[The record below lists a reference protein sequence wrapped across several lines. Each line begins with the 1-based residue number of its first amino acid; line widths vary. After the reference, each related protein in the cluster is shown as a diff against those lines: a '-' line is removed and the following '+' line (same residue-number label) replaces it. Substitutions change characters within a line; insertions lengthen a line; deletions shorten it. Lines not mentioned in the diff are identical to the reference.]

1 MSGERLS
8 EPPPDHVPPLHA
20 VRPAVPPHPD
30 DAAGFAR
37 VLRRRDF
44 RFLWGA
50 QCGSQLAQNFIQ
62 FALLVVVYDL
72 TGLTTAVAAVAVAF
86 TFPGVLLS
94 APAGVYADRHDK
106 RSLMMLTNLL
116 RAVLLVLIPVT
127 QLIPFLQH
135 QAWPLLIITF
145 LFSSVGQVFAPAE
158 AASIPSLVSR
168 EQIQGAMSLF
178 MTTVIFTLMLG
189 SVLAPVCLILFGDLV
204 PFYIAAGLFALAALS
219 CWRIRAPLRA
229 VGKGTGSQSHVLQE
243 FQDGIGILR
252 RGPAL
257 RWGMIQLGLALVMV
271 FTIYALGAPYLQKVL
286 HRSPN
291 DISIVLVPAMVGL
304 VAMAGVL
311 GQHLI
316 TLSRRALSVLAF
328 ITTGTCLA
336 LMGIL
341 PPVFQHLGISG
352 LLLPAVV
359 FLALA
364 FGCALGAIL
373 IPSFTVLQ
381 EGTTE
386 ESRGRI
392 FGGVFTVINAS
403 IALPLLAFG
412 GAVDLFHSVT
422 GVVDVFGALVIF
434 AGLSFRFIFW
444 SRLTVLDHPAPA
456 DATSP
461 GSTSSP

>member
-1 MSGERLS
+1 
-8 EPPPDHVPPLHA
+8 
-20 VRPAVPPHPD
+20 
-30 DAAGFAR
+30 
-37 VLRRRDF
+37 
-44 RFLWGA
+44 
-50 QCGSQLAQNFIQ
+50 
-62 FALLVVVYDL
+62 
-72 TGLTTAVAAVAVAF
+72 
-86 TFPGVLLS
+86 
-94 APAGVYADRHDK
+94 
-106 RSLMMLTNLL
+106 
-116 RAVLLVLIPVT
+116 
-127 QLIPFLQH
+127 
-135 QAWPLLIITF
+135 LLIITF
-145 LFSSVGQVFAPAE
+145 LFSSVGQTFAPAE

-168 EQIQGAMSLF
+168 GQIQGAMSLF

-204 PFYIAAGLFALAALS
+204 PFYIAAGLFVLAALS
-219 CWRIRAPLRA
+219 CQRIGSPLRA
-229 VGKGTGSQSHVLQE
+229 VAPVAGPQTHVIQE
-243 FQDGIGILR
+243 FKDGVGILR

-257 RWGMIQLGLALVMV
+257 RWGMIQLGLALIMV

-291 DISIVLVPAMVGL
+291 DISIVLIPAMVGL

-316 TLSRRALSVLAF
+316 TLSRRALSVVAF
-328 ITTGTCLA
+328 ITTGSCLVA
-336 LMGIL
+336 MGVL
-341 PPVFQHLGISG
+341 PPILQDMGQAG
-352 LLLPAVV
+352 LLIPAVV

-422 GVVDVFGALVIF
+422 AVVDVFGALVI
-434 AGLSFRFIFW
+434 AGGLSFRFVFW
-444 SRLTVLDHPAPA
+444 SRLAILDHPGPP

-461 GSTSSP
+461 AATSTP

>member
-1 MSGERLS
+1 
-8 EPPPDHVPPLHA
+8 
-20 VRPAVPPHPD
+20 
-30 DAAGFAR
+30 
-37 VLRRRDF
+37 
-44 RFLWGA
+44 
-50 QCGSQLAQNFIQ
+50 
-62 FALLVVVYDL
+62 
-72 TGLTTAVAAVAVAF
+72 
-86 TFPGVLLS
+86 
-94 APAGVYADRHDK
+94 
-106 RSLMMLTNLL
+106 
-116 RAVLLVLIPVT
+116 
-127 QLIPFLQH
+127 
-135 QAWPLLIITF
+135 
-145 LFSSVGQVFAPAE
+145 
-158 AASIPSLVSR
+158 
-168 EQIQGAMSLF
+168 
-178 MTTVIFTLMLG
+178 
-189 SVLAPVCLILFGDLV
+189 
-204 PFYIAAGLFALAALS
+204 
-219 CWRIRAPLRA
+219 
-229 VGKGTGSQSHVLQE
+229 
-243 FQDGIGILR
+243 
-252 RGPAL
+252 
-257 RWGMIQLGLALVMV
+257 MIQLGLALVMV

-422 GVVDVFGALVIF
+422 GVVDVFGALVICI
-434 AGLSFRFIFW
+434 GLSFRFIFW
-444 SRLTVLDHPAPA
+444 SRLVCLDHPAQA

-461 GSTSSP
+461 GAISRP